1 MATASTTAMKLL
13 CSALVPSTINDRI
26 AAVGRLTYSN
36 NYVAVA
42 LSDTSVHVFSIL
54 DGSHK
59 LGFKDPCGKNVWAHA
74 IIDDMLV
81 IGSADGVLR
90 TWSIL
95 QG

>member
-13 CSALVPSTINDRI
+13 CSTLVPCTTNDKI

-36 NYVAVA
+36 TYVAVA

-59 LGFKDPCGKNVWAHA
+59 LGFKDPCGKKRLGTCHN
-74 IIDDMLV
+74 
-81 IGSADGVLR
+81 R
-90 TWSIL
+90 
-95 QG
+95 